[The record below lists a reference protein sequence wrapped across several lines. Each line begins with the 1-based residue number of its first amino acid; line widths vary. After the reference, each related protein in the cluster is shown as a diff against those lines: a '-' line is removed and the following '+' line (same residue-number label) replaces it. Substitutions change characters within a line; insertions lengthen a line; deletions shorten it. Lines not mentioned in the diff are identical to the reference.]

1 MATVASPGNGLSP
14 GPARLVMSPIAE
26 ISGWPGSVRSGRTSM
41 RPARSVLAPVA
52 CARVSLKLAARTPAA
67 QITVR
72 AGIRSVAPPTS
83 IVTPCGSISVARAPS
98 RTVTPSSARY
108 LAALAD
114 SFSLNAGTTRSPAS
128 SRITR
133 ALAGSIRA
141 KLRFGM
147 LIGEDGERSGD
158 LHPGGSA
165 ADDGERQ
172 PLVPRLPVARSL
184 RLLERAVDAVAQVE
198 GVAERLQAA
207 RDVLPFVVAEV
218 GRAGAAGDDQAVVV
232 ETLAAVEDHLPPLGV
247 HVGGLGH
254 HDRRVGAAPERR
266 PQRRGA
272 LARRDGARRELV
284 EQGLEEVVVRP
295 IDQRHLDVGA
305 PQLLGGGQ
313 ATEPAADV

>member
-1 MATVASPGNGLSP
+1 
-14 GPARLVMSPIAE
+14 MS
-26 ISGWPGSVRSGRTSM
+26 V
-41 RPARSVLAPVA
+41 
-52 CARVSLKLAARTPAA
+52 
-67 QITVR
+67 
-72 AGIRSVAPPTS
+72 
-83 IVTPCGSISVARAPS
+83 
-98 RTVTPSSARY
+98 
-108 LAALAD
+108 
-114 SFSLNAGTTRSPAS
+114 
-128 SRITR
+128 
-133 ALAGSIRA
+133 
-141 KLRFGM
+141 
-147 LIGEDGERSGD
+147 GEDGERSGD

-165 ADDGERQ
+165 TDDGERQ
-172 PLVPRLPVARSL
+172 PLIPRLPVARSL
-184 RLLERAVDAVAQVE
+184 RLLERAVDAVAQVK

-247 HVGGLGH
+247 HVGGLRH

-313 ATEPAADV
+313 ATEPAADDDDAATPTAVALSRHGRALSDHAATRRARTGAPVYSTSSAMAIANPKAWAIELPALATRAPPTTGAMAISTP